1 MESLPSLHHHHH
13 QLPCSSFHYY
23 SPSPTPSS
31 SSPLFLSPPISLQ
44 SSPSIRASPS
54 PSLPLSYDPP
64 MQNPEPKSP
73 QILNPLPKVSTFQ
86 QNHEDPESETA
97 QILNSLPKVS
107 TFEQN
112 NQDPESETAQI
123 LNSLPKV
130 STFEQNNQDPES
142 ETAQILNSLPK
153 VSTFEQNN
161 QDPESETA
169 QILNSLPKVS
179 TFDQNNED
187 PESETVQFFN
197 KVPSFATITA
207 ASVFLFLGFCQNR
220 FTNKS
225 LTALSSIVSIQALED
240 DDEINL
246 EEFQGRK
253 SDDIQTILHLKL
265 KEKVPIVHSF
275 KKTKTDDDE
284 AWQVLKAQV
293 SSCSVELEL
302 VKVGFEE
309 ILEKKEHGCNQAYYD
324 CVLEYL
330 EMIDECKSLLKGIK
344 FAMNR
349 CERENRDVKNHLR
362 FFNKVVD
369 RIRLLEGDMI
379 GALKHFQEL
388 EKE

>member
-1 MESLPSLHHHHH
+1 MEALPSLHHHHHHH

-31 SSPLFLSPPISLQ
+31 SSPLFLSPPISFQ
-44 SSPSIRASPS
+44 PSPSIRASPS
-54 PSLPLSYDPP
+54 PSLPLLSDPP

-73 QILNPLPKVSTFQ
+73 QILNPLPKVSTFE
-86 QNHEDPESETA
+86 QNNADPESETA
-97 QILNSLPKVS
+97 QILNPLPKVS
-107 TFEQN
+107 TFDQN
-112 NQDPESETAQI
+112 NEDPESETAEI
-123 LNSLPKV
+123 LNSIPKV
-130 STFEQNNQDPES
+130 STLDQNNE
-142 ETAQILNSLPK
+142 
-153 VSTFEQNN
+153 
-161 QDPESETA
+161 DPESETA

-187 PESETVQFFN
+187 PKSETAQFFN

-220 FTNKS
+220 FPNKS
-225 LTALSSIVSIQALED
+225 LTALSSIVSIQALDDD

-246 EEFQGRK
+246 VEFQGKK
-253 SDDIQTILHLKL
+253 SDNVQNILHLKL

-284 AWQVLKAQV
+284 AWQVLKAQI

-344 FAMNR
+344 FAMDR
-349 CERENRDVKNHLR
+349 CERENRDVKYHLR

-369 RIRLLEGDMI
+369 RIRVLEGDMV
-379 GALKHFQEL
+379 GALKHFKEL
-388 EKE
+388 EKELEILQLFFVPKVSSKVWYNGG